1 MKLTPLLSA
10 LLLSASPVVADD
22 FLYLKC
28 DTKIKYNMIRPYPEE
43 GEKDHVIYY
52 EVDLKNKILTDLAYI
67 DETYE
72 VKIEN
77 GVIFQ
82 IDENYDEELMVT
94 ESMQSEISYD
104 PPGRFVAS
112 GSATSVD
119 GSFEY
124 TAELEGRCEASNKSE
139 YEAAQEDDF
148 E

>member
-1 MKLTPLLSA
+1 MKLTALIGA
-10 LLLSASPVVADD
+10 LLLSASPALADD
-22 FLYLKC
+22 FLCLKC
-28 DTKIKYNMIRPYPEE
+28 DTKIKYNMTAPFPNE
-43 GEKDHVIYY
+43 GEEDLILYY
-52 EVDLKNKILTDLAYI
+52 QVDLKNKILTDI
-67 DETYE
+67 DKSYE

>member
-10 LLLSASPVVADD
+10 LLLSAAPVIADD

-82 IDENYDEELMVT
+82 TSEDYDEEKMLT
-94 ESMQSEISYD
+94 ETMTTEISFD
-104 PPGRFVAS
+104 PPGSIVSRAS
-112 GSATSVD
+112 AKSVD
-119 GSFEY
+119 NSFEY
-124 TAELEGRCEASNKSE
+124 TAELRGVCETSNTG
-139 YEAAQEDDF
+139 YEAE
-148 E
+148 